1 MRRFRGY
8 LSRIFLLRL
17 LGVTFGVIVLVS
29 LLDSLGNSEMLPA
42 DADAV
47 DRLRFTAL
55 RLPIIFDST
64 FPIIVF
70 MSVIVTYLS
79 FIRRNEIVA
88 LFSTGLSVF
97 AQFRALAP
105 CLFLVGIGGTLLINA
120 TSPPAG
126 RALTEWLGPEV
137 LMPTSTDSEDL
148 WISEPG
154 MLVRA
159 GEFSGGSL
167 RDVTFFMKSDTGQV
181 ESVSSAAAVDY
192 GPSGWTVRDSKVIH
206 PENGG
211 IAPPDVWQTPQ
222 TPDSLLKLQSYPRY
236 LSLGD
241 LWQLYQL
248 RGSGS
253 RPSGA
258 YMVWIIDRATLPLL
272 ALGLLLL
279 GIPVMQR
286 AGRRDTGDIAAV
298 MALGMG
304 FVYLIIDGIFITLAE
319 TGVVAG
325 WFGAL
330 APLVLLFMAGAWLA
344 LGSERAR

>member
-8 LSRIFLLRL
+8 LSRVFLLRL
-17 LGVTFGVIVLVS
+17 IGVTFAVMVLVS
-29 LLDSLGNSEMLPA
+29 LLDSLGNSELLPA
-42 DADAV
+42 DAGTG
-47 DRLRFTAL
+47 DRLRFTFL

-88 LFSTGLSVF
+88 MFSTGLSVF

-105 CLFLVGIGGTLLINA
+105 CLFLVGLAGTIIINL

-137 LMPTSTDSEDL
+137 LMPTSNDSEDL
-148 WISEPG
+148 WISEPD
-154 MLVRA
+154 MLVRV
-159 GEFSGGSL
+159 GEFSETSL
-167 RDVTFFMKSDTGQV
+167 RDVTFFMKSGTGQV
-181 ESVSSAAAVDY
+181 QSVSAARRVDY
-192 GPSGWTVRDSKVIH
+192 GPSGWVVSGAELLHDEV
-206 PENGG
+206 GD
-211 IAPPDVWQTPQ
+211 AVAPDVWTTPQ
-222 TPDSLLKLQSYPRY
+222 TPESLLKLQSYPRY
-236 LSLGD
+236 LSLND
-241 LWQLYQL
+241 LWQLYRL

-258 YMVWIIDRATLPLL
+258 YIVWIIDRMTLPLL

-304 FVYLIIDGIFITLAE
+304 FAYLIVDGIFITLAE

-325 WFGAL
+325 WLGAL
-330 APLVLLFMAGAWLA
+330 APLILLFLAGIWMA
-344 LGSERAR
+344 LGSERAK